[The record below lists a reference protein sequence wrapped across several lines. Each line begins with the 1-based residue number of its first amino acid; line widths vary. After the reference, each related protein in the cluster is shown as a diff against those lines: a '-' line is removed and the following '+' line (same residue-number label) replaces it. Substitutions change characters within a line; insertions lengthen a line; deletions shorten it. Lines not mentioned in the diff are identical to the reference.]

1 MKIHKWSISGQI
13 DAFVKIIHKEK
24 EVYYPQIISIKFK
37 LANCNGLFFCC
48 LKLEMKHGYDSV
60 LWEQQE
66 PGSRIV
72 ENRKE
77 KM

>member
-1 MKIHKWSISGQI
+1 MVHSVWN
-13 DAFVKIIHKEK
+13 E
-24 EVYYPQIISIKFK
+24 
-37 LANCNGLFFCC
+37 NCCLHRQQFFCC